1 MVNPAFRRCPALAY
15 WYGSL
20 NLIQRSTE
28 LLNAPA
34 PPFST
39 RDPWAAQPL
48 DVVSGEGVWVPEEQR
63 DLGLLELADPTG
75 QAVSCEIS
83 SVAHR
88 KKHAS
93 SQFLASLL
101 IFVFPSA

>member
-1 MVNPAFRRCPALAY
+1 M
-15 WYGSL
+15 
-20 NLIQRSTE
+20 
-28 LLNAPA
+28 
-34 PPFST
+34 
-39 RDPWAAQPL
+39 
-48 DVVSGEGVWVPEEQR
+48 WVPEEQR